1 MAAKVKYFAPQKPAA
16 GPEGEI
22 GAKRGAA
29 KAGAGGDPVPEC
41 DQEATEIETWATDTS
56 ATGDVTMQYDTTV
69 SYTSADKPICA
80 FDDEAAYEITSTRS
94 ENAMLETHVQTR
106 SVMPPGFFT
115 GELKMTGSGTVRY
128 KDGYLIAITSM
139 NIVINFDQWAI
150 TTYVMNLELEKG
162 YTVALQ
168 PAPGVNIMGEEEIS
182 PNKIAVSGPIVKDGV
197 VVGYFEVMGD
207 DRVVVRDAGKAVIE
221 SHG

>member
-1 MAAKVKYFAPQKPAA
+1 
-16 GPEGEI
+16 
-22 GAKRGAA
+22 
-29 KAGAGGDPVPEC
+29 
-41 DQEATEIETWATDTS
+41 
-56 ATGDVTMQYDTTV
+56 
-69 SYTSADKPICA
+69 
-80 FDDEAAYEITSTRS
+80 
-94 ENAMLETHVQTR
+94 
-106 SVMPPGFFT
+106 
-115 GELKMTGSGTVRY
+115 
-128 KDGYLIAITSM
+128 
-139 NIVINFDQWAI
+139 VINFDQWAI